1 MAKQIKSE
9 RQRRNEIKKK
19 LSDEEIFC
27 SKKFLNELSSMNRYL
42 LMGTK
47 KRIQVHVFYDRSD
60 PEVACTNGNDE
71 IINAGNSITASFPTR
86 KLKMLSIIGL
96 NGHEIGHVKF
106 SDFSDLSAYAQ
117 ALNDCRFYPEAPV
130 PESKEEDEFL
140 SEWEDYAK
148 NNKEATAAVVSQVAL
163 FLNNAI
169 EDVWME
175 AHMCAKYPGD
185 IRKGIELN
193 SFRLMEQKE
202 SIEKM
207 IRDNAK
213 DFDVMF
219 SLVLQYARH
228 GDINNWERAENRYTE
243 FLSDVEDLIDEAVV
257 DDDHKRR
264 KMAVNQILL
273 RMWPE
278 LKKEIDQIRPGE
290 SKKPQNGDTDASQ
303 SNAGNGNENSQQGAG
318 GAGAD
323 NSSGNGKNPAA
334 GNATPLTKKEQ
345 EKVNQFAE
353 KLAKLD
359 PNASKMPQ
367 GISGKPGNDGNKTGA
382 NAGKTGNESSDFG
395 NDTGDGASDTIENRK
410 EFRKNLNAALKGSVK
425 EEGGRFTTEGREAEF
440 LNNLE
445 TENDIWQPEVNG
457 INDRIEE
464 VLNEMAEE
472 QMKSE
477 QEYARKRELETALRE
492 CDLTELHR
500 VPRKIFRVGDVP
512 QAYINVYNAVY
523 PQVKKTSRKLQDK
536 MLEVL
541 QKQEGGRENS
551 LFIGKKMDKRLY
563 RQDGRIFCKDI
574 LPEDGLDLAVG
585 LVIDMSGS
593 MSQAGRIDTAK
604 IAALTLY
611 DFCHALDI
619 PVAVYGHRVRSN
631 VELYNFADFKS
642 VDGKDKYRLMGIC
655 AGGCNRDGLAYR
667 FVGKQLAERTESTK
681 LLIMISDG
689 QPNDSG
695 YGGAIARDDLMS
707 AKLMLKKQG
716 VTTFAAAIGD
726 DREVIE
732 KIYGDGFLNISDL
745 KKLPA
750 NIVRLVE
757 RYII

>member
-1 MAKQIKSE
+1 MAKKIKSE

-71 IINAGNSITASFPTR
+71 RINAGNNITVSFPTR

-117 ALNDCRFYPEAPV
+117 ALNDCRFYPDMPV

-148 NNKEATAAVVSQVAL
+148 NNKGATAAVVSQVAL

-228 GDINNWERAENRYTE
+228 GDINNWERTENRYTE
-243 FLSDVEDLIDEAVV
+243 FLSDVEDLIDDAVV

-278 LKKEIDQIRPGE
+278 LKKEIDQIRPE
-290 SKKPQNGDTDASQ
+290 KHDKPKNGDPSQ
-303 SNAGNGNENSQQGAG
+303 NNDNGNGQKGSNGSG
-318 GAGAD
+318 GD
-323 NSSGNGKNPAA
+323 NSSGNDSA
-334 GNATPLTKKEQ
+334 GGISAPLTKEEQ
-345 EKVNQFAE
+345 EKVRQFAE

-367 GISGKPGNDGNKTGA
+367 GINGRPGKDGSNVSAG
-382 NAGKTGNESSDFG
+382 AGKTGKESSDLG
-395 NDTGDGASDTIENRK
+395 NDTGDNTSDTMENRK

-477 QEYARKRELETALRE
+477 QEYARKRELETDLRE
-492 CDLTELHR
+492 SDLTRLHQ

-512 QAYINVYNAVY
+512 QAYINAYNAIY

-757 RYII
+757 RYIV

>member
-1 MAKQIKSE
+1 MAKKIKSE

-27 SKKFLNELSSMNRYL
+27 SKRFLNELSSMNRYL

-47 KRIQVHVFYDRSD
+47 KRIQVHLFYDRND

-71 IINAGNSITASFPTR
+71 RINAGNNITVSFPTR
-86 KLKMLSIIGL
+86 ELKTLSIIGL

-117 ALNDCRFYPEAPV
+117 ALNDCRFYPDMPV

-193 SFRLMEQKE
+193 SFRLMEQTE

-228 GDINNWERAENRYTE
+228 GDVNNWERTEKRYTE

-273 RMWPE
+273 HMWPE
-278 LKKEIDQIRPGE
+278 LKKEIDQIRPE
-290 SKKPQNGDTDASQ
+290 KHDKPKNGDPSQ
-303 SNAGNGNENSQQGAG
+303 NNDNGNGQKGSNGSG
-318 GAGAD
+318 GD
-323 NSSGNGKNPAA
+323 NSSGNGNDSA
-334 GNATPLTKKEQ
+334 GGISAPLTKEEQ
-345 EKVNQFAE
+345 EKVRQFVQ

-367 GISGKPGNDGNKTGA
+367 GINGRPGKDGSNVSAG
-382 NAGKTGNESSDFG
+382 AGKTGKESSDLG
-395 NDTGDGASDTIENRK
+395 NDAGDNASDTMENRK

-512 QAYINVYNAVY
+512 QAYINVYNAIY

-541 QKQEGGRENS
+541 QKQEGGRESS

-667 FVGKQLAERTESTK
+667 FVGKQLAERAESTK

-757 RYII
+757 RYIV

>member
-1 MAKQIKSE
+1 MRRALCIEILMEKDGQAVMYKRWLGGISGISAAKKIALEEQVGGAKEIYYMNKS
-9 RQRRNEIKKK
+9 K
-19 LSDEEIFC
+19 LEKI
-27 SKKFLNELSSMNRYL
+27 KFLTQNE
-42 LMGTK
+42 
-47 KRIQVHVFYDRSD
+47 
-60 PEVACTNGNDE
+60 CE
-71 IINAGNSITASFPTR
+71 I
-86 KLKMLSIIGL
+86 L
-96 NGHEIGHVKF
+96 
-106 SDFSDLSAYAQ
+106 
-117 ALNDCRFYPEAPV
+117 
-130 PESKEEDEFL
+130 
-140 SEWEDYAK
+140 
-148 NNKEATAAVVSQVAL
+148 
-163 FLNNAI
+163 
-169 EDVWME
+169 
-175 AHMCAKYPGD
+175 
-185 IRKGIELN
+185 
-193 SFRLMEQKE
+193 EQYQK
-202 SIEKM
+202 
-207 IRDNAK
+207 
-213 DFDVMF
+213 
-219 SLVLQYARH
+219 
-228 GDINNWERAENRYTE
+228 
-243 FLSDVEDLIDEAVV
+243 
-257 DDDHKRR
+257 
-264 KMAVNQILL
+264 
-273 RMWPE
+273 
-278 LKKEIDQIRPGE
+278 
-290 SKKPQNGDTDASQ
+290 
-303 SNAGNGNENSQQGAG
+303 
-318 GAGAD
+318 
-323 NSSGNGKNPAA
+323 KNP
-334 GNATPLTKKEQ
+334 KEEQ
-345 EKVNQFAE
+345 EKVRQFVQ

-367 GISGKPGNDGNKTGA
+367 GINGRPGKDGSNVSAG
-382 NAGKTGNESSDFG
+382 AGKTGKESSDLG
-395 NDTGDGASDTIENRK
+395 NDTGDNTSDTMENRK

-492 CDLTELHR
+492 CNLTELHR

-512 QAYINVYNAVY
+512 QAYINAYNAIY

-667 FVGKQLAERTESTK
+667 FVGKQLAERAESTK

-757 RYII
+757 RYIV

>member
-1 MAKQIKSE
+1 MAKKIKSE

-27 SKKFLNELSSMNRYL
+27 SKRFLNELSSMNRYL

-47 KRIQVHVFYDRSD
+47 KRIQVHLFYDRND

-71 IINAGNSITASFPTR
+71 RINAGNNITVSFPTR
-86 KLKMLSIIGL
+86 ELKTLSIIGL

-117 ALNDCRFYPEAPV
+117 ALNDCRFYPDMPV

-193 SFRLMEQKE
+193 SFRLMEQTE

-219 SLVLQYARH
+219 SLVLQYARY
-228 GDINNWERAENRYTE
+228 GDVNNWERTENRYTE
-243 FLSDVEDLIDEAVV
+243 FLSDVEDLIDDAVV

-278 LKKEIDQIRPGE
+278 LKKEIDQIRPE
-290 SKKPQNGDTDASQ
+290 KHDKPKNGDPSQ
-303 SNAGNGNENSQQGAG
+303 NNDNGNGQKGSNGSG
-318 GAGAD
+318 GD

-367 GISGKPGNDGNKTGA
+367 GINGRPGKDGSNLSAG
-382 NAGKTGNESSDFG
+382 AGKTGNESSDFG
-395 NDTGDGASDTIENRK
+395 NDTGDGASDTMENRK

-492 CDLTELHR
+492 CDLTELH
-500 VPRKIFRVGDVP
+500 G
-512 QAYINVYNAVY
+512 Y
-523 PQVKKTSRKLQDK
+523 
-536 MLEVL
+536 
-541 QKQEGGRENS
+541 QER
-551 LFIGKKMDKRLY
+551 Y
-563 RQDGRIFCKDI
+563 
-574 LPEDGLDLAVG
+574 
-585 LVIDMSGS
+585 SGS
-593 MSQAGRIDTAK
+593 VMCRKRISTPTMQYIHRSKRHQENCRTKCLKFCRNRREEEKTAC
-604 IAALTLY
+604 L
-611 DFCHALDI
+611 
-619 PVAVYGHRVRSN
+619 
-631 VELYNFADFKS
+631 
-642 VDGKDKYRLMGIC
+642 
-655 AGGCNRDGLAYR
+655 
-667 FVGKQLAERTESTK
+667 
-681 LLIMISDG
+681 
-689 QPNDSG
+689 
-695 YGGAIARDDLMS
+695 
-707 AKLMLKKQG
+707 
-716 VTTFAAAIGD
+716 
-726 DREVIE
+726 
-732 KIYGDGFLNISDL
+732 
-745 KKLPA
+745 
-750 NIVRLVE
+750 
-757 RYII
+757 

>member
-1 MAKQIKSE
+1 MAKKIKSE

-27 SKKFLNELSSMNRYL
+27 SKRFLNELSSMNRYL

-47 KRIQVHVFYDRSD
+47 KRIQVHLFYDRND

-71 IINAGNSITASFPTR
+71 RINAGNNITVSFPTR
-86 KLKMLSIIGL
+86 ELKTLSIIGL

-117 ALNDCRFYPEAPV
+117 ALNDCRFYPDMPV

-193 SFRLMEQKE
+193 SFRLMEQTE

-228 GDINNWERAENRYTE
+228 GDVNNWERTENRYTE

-273 RMWPE
+273 HMWPE
-278 LKKEIDQIRPGE
+278 LKKEIDQIRPE
-290 SKKPQNGDTDASQ
+290 KHDKPKNGDPSQ
-303 SNAGNGNENSQQGAG
+303 NNDNGNGQKGSNGSG
-318 GAGAD
+318 GD
-323 NSSGNGKNPAA
+323 NSSGNGNDSA
-334 GNATPLTKKEQ
+334 GGISAPLTKEEQ
-345 EKVNQFAE
+345 EKVRQFVQ

-367 GISGKPGNDGNKTGA
+367 GINGRPGKDGSNVSAG
-382 NAGKTGNESSDFG
+382 AGKTGKESSDLG
-395 NDTGDGASDTIENRK
+395 NDAGDNASDTMENRK

-512 QAYINVYNAVY
+512 QAYINAYNAIY

-541 QKQEGGRENS
+541 QKQEGGRESS

-642 VDGKDKYRLMGIC
+642 VDGNDKYRLMGIC

-757 RYII
+757 RYIV

>member
-1 MAKQIKSE
+1 MTRKVKSA

-19 LSDEEIFC
+19 LTDEEVFC

-47 KRIQVHVFYDRSD
+47 KRIQVHIYYDKND
-60 PEVACTNGNDE
+60 PNVACTTANDE
-71 IINAGNSITASFPTR
+71 MINAGNSITASFPTR
-86 KLKMLSIIGL
+86 KLKILSIIGL
-96 NGHEIGHVKF
+96 NGHEIGRVKF
-106 SDFSDLSAYAQ
+106 SDFLDLSTYAQ
-117 ALNDCRFYPEAPV
+117 ALRDCRFYPEAPV
-130 PESKEEDEFL
+130 PESEEENEFL

-193 SFRLMEQKE
+193 SFRLMEQTE

-207 IRDNAK
+207 IRDSAK

-228 GDINNWERAENRYTE
+228 GDINNWERTENRYTE
-243 FLSDVEDLIDEAVV
+243 FLSDVEDLIDDAVV

-278 LKKEIDQIRPGE
+278 LKKEIDQIRPE
-290 SKKPQNGDTDASQ
+290 KHDKPKNGDTSQ
-303 SNAGNGNENSQQGAG
+303 NNDNGNGQKGSNGSG
-318 GAGAD
+318 GD
-323 NSSGNGKNPAA
+323 NSSGNGNDSA
-334 GNATPLTKKEQ
+334 GGISAPLTKGEQ
-345 EKVNQFAE
+345 EKVRQFVQ

-367 GISGKPGNDGNKTGA
+367 GINGRPGKDGSNVSAG
-382 NAGKTGNESSDFG
+382 AGKTGKESSDHG
-395 NDTGDGASDTIENRK
+395 NDTGDSTGDTMENRK

-445 TENDIWQPEVNG
+445 TESNVWQPEVNG
-457 INDRIEE
+457 INERIEE

-472 QMKSE
+472 QVKSE
-477 QEYARKRELETALRE
+477 MECARKRDLETDLRE
-492 CDLTELHR
+492 SDLTRLHQ

-512 QAYINVYNAVY
+512 QAYINAYNAVY

-541 QKQEGGRENS
+541 QKQEGGREGS

-667 FVGKQLAERTESTK
+667 FVGRQLAERTESTK

-757 RYII
+757 RYIV